1 MYNVSKYIKVLAME
15 PKIPKVDK
23 AKTANNRANGGVAR
37 AEKLSPEERR
47 KIAQKGAEA
56 KKANANLPLA
66 THIGELCIGEM
77 SLACAVLPDGTRVI
91 SQTAIGSAFGPVTG
105 GWQMRKMRSM
115 EDSGGLP
122 PFLVAGTLQPFISED
137 LRTLVAAP
145 IKYRD
150 PRGGSSRFGY
160 PAVLLPRL
168 CEVWLK
174 ARQAGALT
182 KIQEPVALRAEI
194 LTRALANTGIIALVD
209 ETTGYQ
215 EDRAKDALSKIL
227 EEFIAKELQ
236 PWVSTFPSE
245 FYKELFRLRGLE
257 YSPDSVKRPQYFGL
271 LTNDIVYKRLAPGV
285 LVELKKA
292 TPKNDK
298 GKLSA
303 RLFQSLTGNTG
314 YPKLK
319 EHLGKV
325 VAYMQL
331 SDNYD
336 DFRQKLDR
344 LLPKYDQTIS
354 INFDDENEGM

>member
-1 MYNVSKYIKVLAME
+1 MLAME
-15 PKIPKVDK
+15 PQVPKADK
-23 AKTANNRANGGVAR
+23 AKKTSNKAKGGIAR
-37 AEKLSPEERR
+37 AEKLSPQERS

-56 KKANANLPLA
+56 KKANASLPSA
-66 THIGELCIGEM
+66 THIGELPIGEM
-77 SLACAVLPDGTRVI
+77 LLSCAVLPDGTRVI
-91 SQTAIGSAFGPVTG
+91 SQATIGSAFGPVVG
-105 GWQMRKMRSM
+105 GWQMRKMK
-115 EDSGGLP
+115 DSGGLP
-122 PFLVAGTLQPFISED
+122 PFLVAGTLQPFISDE
-137 LRTLVAAP
+137 LRTLVASP
-145 IKYRD
+145 IKYKD
-150 PRGGSSRFGY
+150 PRGGAPRYGY
-160 PAVLLPRL
+160 EAVLLPRL

-174 ARQAGALT
+174 AREAGALT

-236 PWVSTFPSE
+236 PWVSTFPAE

-285 LVELKKA
+285 LVELKKV

-331 SDNYD
+331 SDTYE
-336 DFRQKLDR
+336 DFRHKLDR
-344 LLPKYDQTIS
+344 LLPKYDETIS
-354 INFDDENEGM
+354 LNFDDENEGM